1 MKTVTGSVNSAKPI
15 SLAKA
20 ATLLSGFVSSE
31 TQASQDVSAYLRR
44 ASAAFTELRSFH
56 RKIRSA
62 NQKSELQELG
72 GAKGIDDS
80 VENEAVT
87 GEESVH
93 GRKQDEIKEVKKKR
107 KENEEED
114 VVEEKVMVK
123 LEDEQRSKER
133 KKKSKYENVID
144 EKVNVKLEEDR
155 KERKSKKNKKE
166 DVIDE
171 KLEEERKSK
180 KKRKL
185 PKETDA

>member
-31 TQASQDVSAYLRR
+31 TQASQDVTAYLRR
-44 ASAAFTELRSFH
+44 ATAAFTELRSFH
-56 RKIRSA
+56 REIRSA

-72 GAKGIDDS
+72 RAKGVDDS
-80 VENEAVT
+80 VENGTVT

-93 GRKQDEIKEVKKKR
+93 GRKKKNKSKEKK
-107 KENEEED
+107 E
-114 VVEEKVMVK
+114 
-123 LEDEQRSKER
+123 EDEQRNKER
-133 KKKSKYENVID
+133 KKKNKDENAIN
-144 EKVNVKLEEDR
+144 EKVNVKLEEER
-155 KERKSKKNKKE
+155 KEKKKKKNKKE

-171 KLEEERKSK
+171 KFEEARKSK

-185 PKETDA
+185 SKETDA

>member
-15 SLAKA
+15 SLSKA

-56 RKIRSA
+56 REIRSA

-72 GAKGIDDS
+72 RAKGIDDL
-80 VENEAVT
+80 VENGNLT

-93 GRKQDEIKEVKKKR
+93 GRKQDKKKS
-107 KENEEED
+107 KVNKEED
-114 VVEEKVMVK
+114 VVEGKVMVK
-123 LEDEQRSKER
+123 LEDEERNKER
-133 KKKSKYENVID
+133 KKKNKDENAID
-144 EKVNVKLEEDR
+144 KKLEE
-155 KERKSKKNKKE
+155 ERKNNKKKKKSKKE

-180 KKRKL
+180 KKKKSS
-185 PKETDA
+185 KEIDA